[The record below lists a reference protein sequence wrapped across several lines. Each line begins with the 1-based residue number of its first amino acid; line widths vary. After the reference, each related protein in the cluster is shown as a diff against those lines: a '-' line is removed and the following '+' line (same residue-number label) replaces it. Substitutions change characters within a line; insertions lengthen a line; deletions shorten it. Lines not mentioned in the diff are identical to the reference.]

1 MTNKKKSASI
11 FLIKYG
17 RSKACYALAKK
28 VLKEVFFVMKKYL
41 LVSLTILF
49 AAAFVWAA
57 DDAATADQ
65 NIAIEADATVSWG
78 IDLGSKTESYKHGF
92 NNEASWKVKFPIYKK
107 ADRTSTRGNVPV
119 YGEVVLEGAE
129 LSLLSERKESN
140 EKNDKVPFTVD
151 GKVKG
156 LKAKLVF
163 YDVYLSAFS
172 KPNFSAN
179 YAEIWKPIDNDD
191 DYEPKDYRYKPAF
204 EGFGTKLGYAN
215 KDLLGLD
222 VGLKFGSDGNWK
234 SEAGKAQVNYEK
246 YKGTADKF
254 ADTPVPDGEV
264 WINVTTRKEYFGD
277 ANGKT
282 KVPYGHY
289 SMYETKA
296 GDSAQ
301 YSKYAIGFD
310 LSIKPLDKM
319 LELALTVNSTLSPG
333 YKDANVNFG
342 VEAKSAPVDGL
353 ELKAGF
359 DGGYAFATT
368 TKEFD
373 WDTVFTAQYKWV
385 GAGVY
390 VGSKGTVI
398 GGYNADTKTR
408 GKTVDLA
415 VFAKFETKADKDDAT
430 NLVEGLDA
438 GVYVGMYQL
447 LAKLKATPKEFPFF
461 AKVWGAYTININDSM
476 SIKPFA
482 NVWLETPHTQKVG
495 LAYDVGVTYSPAEK
509 VEVTAKWSQ
518 GKIQENKHGVNDVKI
533 IEKSATGGEHY
544 GAFVLSLKVSY

>member
-204 EGFGTKLGYAN
+204 DGFGTKLGYAN

-234 SEAGKAQVNYEK
+234 SEDGEKDVDYEK
-246 YKGTADKF
+246 YQGTGPQGD
-254 ADTPVPDGEV
+254 DTLVTLGEV
-264 WINVTTRKEYFGD
+264 WINVRTLEKYFGD
-277 ANGKT
+277 GKT
-282 KVPYGHY
+282 KVPGGTYDRY
-289 SMYETKA
+289 KIKA

-301 YSKYAIGFD
+301 HSKYAIGFD

-319 LELALTVNSTLSPG
+319 LELALTVNSTLNKG

-342 VEAKSAPVDGL
+342 AEVKSAPVEGL

-359 DGGYAFATT
+359 DGMYVFG
-368 TKEFD
+368 KDFD

-390 VGSKGTVI
+390 AGSAGTVV
-398 GGYNADTKTR
+398 GGYDLKAKKRGTTVKADM
-408 GKTVDLA
+408 A

-447 LAKLKATPKEFPFF
+447 IAKAKTFPFF

-482 NVWLETPHTQKVG
+482 NVWLETPHAQKVG

-518 GKIQENKHGVNDVKI
+518 GKIKENKHEVKI

>member
-78 IDLGSKTESYKHGF
+78 IDFGPGGIRHGF

-204 EGFGTKLGYAN
+204 DGFGTKLGYAN

-234 SEAGKAQVNYEK
+234 SEDGKKVIDYSTAPTQTNILIETK
-246 YKGTADKF
+246 ITADKIW
-254 ADTPVPDGEV
+254 VN
-264 WINVTTRKEYFGD
+264 IVT
-277 ANGKT
+277 GKT
-282 KVPYGHY
+282 YSKDDTVPPGTYLQY
-289 SMYETKA
+289 KTKA
-296 GDSAQ
+296 GDPAQ
-301 YSKYAIGFD
+301 HSKYAIGFD

-319 LELALTVNSTLSPG
+319 LELALTVNSTLNKG
-333 YKDANVNFG
+333 YSKGNVNFG
-342 VEAKSAPVDGL
+342 AEVKSAPVDGL

-368 TKEFD
+368 TKDFD

-390 VGSKGTVI
+390 VGSAGTVI
-398 GGYNADTKTR
+398 GGYDADTKTR
-408 GKTVDLA
+408 GRVDMA

-447 LAKLKATPKEFPFF
+447 LAKLNATPKEFPFF

-482 NVWLETPHTQKVG
+482 NVWLETPHAQKVG

-518 GKIQENKHGVNDVKI
+518 GKIKENKHEVKI

>member
-78 IDLGSKTESYKHGF
+78 IDFGPGGIRHGF

-204 EGFGTKLGYAN
+204 DGFGTKLGYAN

-222 VGLKFGSDGNWK
+222 VGLKFGSDGNK
-234 SEAGKAQVNYEK
+234 
-246 YKGTADKF
+246 
-254 ADTPVPDGEV
+254 
-264 WINVTTRKEYFGD
+264 I
-277 ANGKT
+277 
-282 KVPYGHY
+282 
-289 SMYETKA
+289 KA
-296 GDSAQ
+296 GDPAQ
-301 YSKYAIGFD
+301 HSKYAIGFD

-319 LELALTVNSTLSPG
+319 LELALTVNSTLNKG
-333 YKDANVNFG
+333 YKDGNVNFG

-359 DGGYAFATT
+359 DGGYTFATT

-390 VGSKGTVI
+390 VGSEGTVI
-398 GGYNADTKTR
+398 GGYDADTKSR
-408 GKTVDLA
+408 GVHPDMA

-438 GVYVGMYQL
+438 GVYAGMYQL
-447 LAKLKATPKEFPFF
+447 LANTKAKQFPFF

-495 LAYDVGVTYSPAEK
+495 LAYDVGVTYSPVEK

-518 GKIQENKHGVNDVKI
+518 GKIKENKHGVNGVKI
-533 IEKSATGGEHY
+533 IEKSAIGLEHY

>member
-78 IDLGSKTESYKHGF
+78 IDFGPGGIRHGF

-234 SEAGKAQVNYEK
+234 SEAGKQDVD
-246 YKGTADKF
+246 YKQYQGTGPQAND
-254 ADTPVPDGEV
+254 ALVTLGEV
-264 WINVTTRKEYFGD
+264 WINVRTLEKYFGD
-277 ANGKT
+277 GKT
-282 KVPYGHY
+282 KVPGGTYDRY
-289 SMYETKA
+289 KIKA

-301 YSKYAIGFD
+301 HSKYAIGFD

-319 LELALTVNSTLSPG
+319 LELALTVNSTLNKG

-359 DGGYAFATT
+359 DGGYTFATT
-368 TKEFD
+368 TKDFD

-390 VGSKGTVI
+390 VGSAGTVI
-398 GGYNADTKTR
+398 GGYDADTKTR
-408 GKTVDLA
+408 GRVDMA

-447 LAKLKATPKEFPFF
+447 LAKLNATPKEFPFF

-482 NVWLETPHTQKVG
+482 NVWLETPHTHKVG

-518 GKIQENKHGVNDVKI
+518 GKIKENKHEVKI

>member
-1 MTNKKKSASI
+1 
-11 FLIKYG
+11 
-17 RSKACYALAKK
+17 
-28 VLKEVFFVMKKYL
+28 MKKYL

-78 IDLGSKTESYKHGF
+78 IDFGPGGIRHGF

-204 EGFGTKLGYAN
+204 DGFGTKLGYAN

-234 SEAGKAQVNYEK
+234 SEDGKKVIDYSTAPTQTNILTETKIAFDEILVN
-246 YKGTADKF
+246 
-254 ADTPVPDGEV
+254 
-264 WINVTTRKEYFGD
+264 IVT
-277 ANGKT
+277 GKT
-282 KVPYGHY
+282 YSKGDTVPPGTYLQY
-289 SMYETKA
+289 KTKA
-296 GDSAQ
+296 GDPAQ
-301 YSKYAIGFD
+301 HSKYAIGFD

-319 LELALTVNSTLSPG
+319 LELALTVNSTLNKG
-333 YKDANVNFG
+333 YSKGNVNFG
-342 VEAKSAPVDGL
+342 RL
-353 ELKAGF
+353 R
-359 DGGYAFATT
+359 T
-368 TKEFD
+368 
-373 WDTVFTAQYKWV
+373 
-385 GAGVY
+385 
-390 VGSKGTVI
+390 
-398 GGYNADTKTR
+398 
-408 GKTVDLA
+408 
-415 VFAKFETKADKDDAT
+415 
-430 NLVEGLDA
+430 
-438 GVYVGMYQL
+438 
-447 LAKLKATPKEFPFF
+447 
-461 AKVWGAYTININDSM
+461 
-476 SIKPFA
+476 
-482 NVWLETPHTQKVG
+482 
-495 LAYDVGVTYSPAEK
+495 
-509 VEVTAKWSQ
+509 
-518 GKIQENKHGVNDVKI
+518 
-533 IEKSATGGEHY
+533 
-544 GAFVLSLKVSY
+544 

>member
-1 MTNKKKSASI
+1 
-11 FLIKYG
+11 
-17 RSKACYALAKK
+17 
-28 VLKEVFFVMKKYL
+28 MKKYL

-49 AAAFVWAA
+49 AATFVWAA
-57 DDAATADQ
+57 DAATAEPAID
-65 NIAIEADATVSWG
+65 IEADATVSWG
-78 IDLGSKTESYKHGF
+78 IDFGSKTESYKHGF

-107 ADRTSTRGNVPV
+107 ADRTSTKGNVPV
-119 YGEVVLEGAE
+119 YGEVVLEKVE
-129 LSLLSERKESN
+129 LSLLSEREESN
-140 EKNDKVPFTVD
+140 AKNDKVPFKFD

-163 YDVYLSAFS
+163 YDFYLSAFS
-172 KPNFSAN
+172 KPDFSAN

-191 DYEPKDYRYKPAF
+191 DYEAKDYRYKPAF
-204 EGFGTKLGYAN
+204 DGFGTKLGYAN

-234 SEAGKAQVNYEK
+234 SKDGEQEVNYEK
-246 YKGTADKF
+246 YLGTGPQGAN
-254 ADTPVPDGEV
+254 TPVPAGEV
-264 WINVTTRKEYFGD
+264 WINVRTLEKYFGD
-277 ANGKT
+277 GTGNT
-282 KVPYGHY
+282 KVPGGTYDK
-289 SMYETKA
+289 YEIKA

-301 YSKYAIGFD
+301 HSKYAIGFD

-319 LELALTVNSTLSPG
+319 LELALTVNSTLNKG

-342 VEAKSAPVDGL
+342 AEVKSAPVDGL

-359 DGGYAFATT
+359 DGGYAFATN
-368 TKEFD
+368 KFD

-390 VGSKGTVI
+390 VGSEGTVI
-398 GGYNADTKTR
+398 GGYNAKTKTR
-408 GKTVDLA
+408 GIVDMA
-415 VFAKFETKADKDDAT
+415 VFAKFETKADKADAT

-447 LAKLKATPKEFPFF
+447 LGQLKTKQFPFF

-482 NVWLETPHTQKVG
+482 NVWLETPHTHKVG
-495 LAYDVGVTYSPAEK
+495 LAYDVGVTYSPVEK

-518 GKIQENKHGVNDVKI
+518 GTTKKNEYAGI
-533 IEKSATGGEHY
+533 IEKSAIGLEHY

>member
-1 MTNKKKSASI
+1 
-11 FLIKYG
+11 
-17 RSKACYALAKK
+17 
-28 VLKEVFFVMKKYL
+28 MKKYL

-65 NIAIEADATVSWG
+65 NIAIEANATVSWG
-78 IDLGSKTESYKHGF
+78 IDFGSKTEPYKHGF

-163 YDVYLSAFS
+163 YGAYLSAFS

-215 KDLLGLD
+215 ENLLGLD

-234 SEAGKAQVNYEK
+234 SEAGKTQVDYEK
-246 YKGTADKF
+246 YKGTGPQVN
-254 ADTPVPDGEV
+254 DTLVTPGEAWV
-264 WINVTTRKEYFGD
+264 NVRTLKEYFGD
-277 ANGKT
+277 GKT
-282 KVPYGHY
+282 KVPGGTYDR
-289 SMYETKA
+289 YEIKA
-296 GDSAQ
+296 GDPAQ
-301 YSKYAIGFD
+301 HSKYAIGFD

-319 LELALTVNSTLSPG
+319 LELALTVNSTLPNYKG
-333 YKDANVNFG
+333 AHLYKDGNVNFG

-359 DGGYAFATT
+359 DGGYVFAK
-368 TKEFD
+368 KEFD

-390 VGSKGTVI
+390 VGSEGTVI
-398 GGYNADTKTR
+398 GGYKADPPTR
-408 GKTVDLA
+408 GMVDMA

-447 LAKLKATPKEFPFF
+447 LANVKAKQFPFF

-518 GKIQENKHGVNDVKI
+518 GEIKENKHGVNDVKI

-544 GAFVLSLKVSY
+544 GKFVLSLKVSY